1 MSDKETCPEAIDEQA
16 LAAAAQNVYGPDTN
30 LHEIGRRLSEYL
42 LELTR
47 LQTRW
52 EEERL
57 CPSFEEAVALVK
69 RYQWPN
75 PEHPE
80 ALAVAALI
88 SHCMVEV
95 DGREMLIEDRIRE
108 LLEVWQDEKESKWD
122 RFWTQEAL
130 ETIAAQAQKDHPL
143 TVEIVQRL
151 ASGHL
156 NRPIGRCDPRTDE
169 VRNTSIVTVI
179 GHLQSLGMKPARNEV
194 SSLHSACDAV
204 AKARGL
210 TYTTVETVW
219 KRRKGTQANRHR
231 ARKQQDG
238 T

>member
-16 LAAAAQNVYGPDTN
+16 LAAAVQNVYGADTN
-30 LHEIGRRLSEYL
+30 LHEIGRRLYEYL

-52 EEERL
+52 EEECL

-69 RYQWPN
+69 RYQRPN
-75 PEHPE
+75 PENPE
-80 ALAVAALI
+80 AWAVAALI

-95 DGREMLIEDRIRE
+95 DGREMLIEERIRE

-122 RFWTQEAL
+122 RFWAQKAL
-130 ETIAAQAQKDHPL
+130 ETIATQAQKGHPL
-143 TVEIVQRL
+143 TVEVCQQL
-151 ASGHL
+151 ASGGL
-156 NRPIGRCDPRTDE
+156 NRPRGRCDPRTNE
-169 VRNTSIVTVI
+169 VCNTSTVTVI

-194 SSLHSACDAV
+194 SPEHSACDVV
-204 AKARGL
+204 AKARNL
-210 TYTTVETVW
+210 SYWTVETVW
-219 KRRKGTQANRHR
+219 KRRKGTKVNRHR
-231 ARKQQDG
+231 TREQQDG